1 MFFSFRKEKAWYVGL
16 GNTERVLL
24 HNFQCLDT
32 QESFVSRLRPF
43 LRSRMGE
50 EIILIEH
57 SLNARIMVLLVLSSF
72 IVHRVIPVIFVTFLS
87 ILHMRFHGYIIAS
100 QWQNQD
106 CARWASFQVS
116 PPPDCGS

>member
-32 QESFVSRLRPF
+32 QEGFVSKLRPF

-50 EIILIEH
+50 EIILTEH
-57 SLNARIMVLLVLSSF
+57 SLNARIMVLLVLSPF

-87 ILHMRFHGYIIAS
+87 ILHMRFHGYIAS